1 MSVTAKVISELT
13 GEDIALPKDYLGS
26 IAECLKTIAHPGRL
40 EIILRLMEGEYTVD
54 EISQLT
60 GITHA
65 QTCAHLRLMEGK
77 QLLRRE
83 RRGRCVY
90 YFITE
95 PKLIDFM
102 QCIQGRYIEQTS

>member
-1 MSVTAKVISELT
+1 MSATAKVISKLVDEN
-13 GEDIALPKDYLGS
+13 IMLPKNHLFG

-40 EIILRLMEGEYTVD
+40 EILLRLMEGEFTVD
-54 EISQLT
+54 EISQFT

-77 QLLRRE
+77 RLLRRE

-102 QCIQGRYIEQTS
+102 QCIKNRYVEQIS